1 MIDII
6 IAVASDTGLADPS
19 TAFADHQARIENLR
33 PANKQALFDALVAAG
48 ITQVIVTF
56 DGYGDSGQVEDIT
69 ASAGDADVPLVEA
82 DVAVACPTW
91 GCAHVE
97 TRRMTLAA
105 ALEHLVYD
113 CLAEAHPGWENS
125 DGAFG
130 SFTFDV
136 AARTITLDHNDRY
149 VAVESSSQT
158 F

>member
-6 IAVASDTGLADPS
+6 IAAASDTGLADPS
-19 TAFADHQARIENLR
+19 AAFADHQARIETLR
-33 PANKQALFDALVAAG
+33 PANKQALFDALAAVG
-48 ITQVIVTF
+48 ITQAVVTF
-56 DGYGDSGQVEDIT
+56 DAYGDSGQVEDIT
-69 ASAGDADVPLVEA
+69 AHAGDADVALPEVE
-82 DVAVACPTW
+82 VAVACPTW
-91 GCAHVE
+91 GSSHVE

-130 SFTFDV
+130 SFTFGV
-136 AARTITLDHNDRY
+136 GARTITLDHNDRY

>member
-6 IAVASDTGLADPS
+6 IAAASDTGLADPS
-19 TAFADHQARIENLR
+19 TAFADHQARIESLR
-33 PANKQALFDALVAAG
+33 PANKQTLFDVLAAAG
-48 ITQVIVTF
+48 ITQTVVSF

-69 ASAGDADVPLVEA
+69 ARSQDGEVPLPEVQ
-82 DVAVACPTW
+82 VAIACPAW

-97 TRRMTLAA
+97 TRRMTVAD

-136 AARTITLDHNDRY
+136 AARTAPRPQQPLCRGR
-149 VAVESSSQT
+149 VSSQT